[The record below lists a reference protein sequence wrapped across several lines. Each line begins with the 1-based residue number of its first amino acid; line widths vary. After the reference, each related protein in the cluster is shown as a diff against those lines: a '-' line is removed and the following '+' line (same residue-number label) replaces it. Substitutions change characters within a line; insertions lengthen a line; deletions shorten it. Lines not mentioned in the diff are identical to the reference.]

1 MVLSEINQNDAFKWF
16 MEFPID
22 SYLWVMN
29 QNVYDMVFFVGGG
42 LTMRRPYIS
51 TSNYILKMSDYK
63 KGEWIW
69 NNKYR
74 HLKKI

>member
-29 QNVYDMVFFVGGG
+29 RNVYDMVFVGGG
-42 LTMRRPYIS
+42 LTMRRPYINF
-51 TSNYILKMSDYK
+51 NYILKMIIK
-63 KGEWIW
+63 KENG
-69 NNKYR
+69 
-74 HLKKI
+74 

>member
-1 MVLSEINQNDAFKWF
+1 

-42 LTMRRPYIS
+42 LTMRQLYQ
-51 TSNYILKMSDYK
+51 
-63 KGEWIW
+63 
-69 NNKYR
+69 
-74 HLKKI
+74 HLIIY